1 MLGWSDVVTAGMAL
15 LMVIIIVLMIA
26 HERRY

>member
-1 MLGWSDVVTAGMAL
+1 MLGWSDVVTAGMAI